1 MGTIV
6 VNWMESHLMTGADSR
21 GQTIVIGTSKER
33 EPDWVGMKPS
43 DLLLLS
49 AASCSTYDVAMILN
63 KQKQPIHGLEVHCTG
78 DQMPEPPYAFTKIHL
93 HYVVK
98 GECNPEKVARAI
110 QLSEEKYCSVLNTL
124 RGSVALSSDF
134 ELV

>member
-1 MGTIV
+1 MGSIV
-6 VNWMESHLMTGADSR
+6 VKWLESNLMTGADSR
-21 GQTIVIGTSKER
+21 GSTIVLGTSTER
-33 EPDWVGMKPS
+33 EPDWKGLKPA
-43 DLLLLS
+43 DLLLIS

-63 KQKQPIHGLEVHCTG
+63 KQRLPLQGLEVVCTG
-78 DQMPEPPYAFTKIHL
+78 EQMPEPPYAFTKIHL
-93 HYVVK
+93 HYIVK
-98 GECNPEKVARAI
+98 GVSDQEKVARAI